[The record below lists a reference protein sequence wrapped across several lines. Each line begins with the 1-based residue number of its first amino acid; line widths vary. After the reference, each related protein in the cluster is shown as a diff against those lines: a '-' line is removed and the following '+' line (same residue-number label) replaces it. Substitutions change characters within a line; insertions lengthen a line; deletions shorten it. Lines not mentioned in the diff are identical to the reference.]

1 VAIAVVS
8 IENKL
13 VLFSVERIS
22 SVMDEHYSV
31 VCSAWYCYS
40 MFINKSYR
48 LEKEITE
55 PAGKWNDE
63 CYPESDKVI
72 GLEFD

>member
-1 VAIAVVS
+1 
-8 IENKL
+8 
-13 VLFSVERIS
+13 
-22 SVMDEHYSV
+22 MDEHYSV

-40 MFINKSYR
+40 MFINNSYR

>member
-1 VAIAVVS
+1 MAITVVS

-13 VLFSVERIS
+13 VLFSVERI
-22 SVMDEHYSV
+22 DEHYSV
-31 VCSAWYCYS
+31 VCRAWYCDS
-40 MFINKSYR
+40 MFFNKSYR

-55 PAGKWNDE
+55 PAGKWNGE

>member
-1 VAIAVVS
+1 
-8 IENKL
+8 
-13 VLFSVERIS
+13 
-22 SVMDEHYSV
+22 
-31 VCSAWYCYS
+31 

-63 CYPESDKVI
+63 CYPESDSDWLGV
-72 GLEFD
+72 